1 MVGEPPGAEF
11 WVQCGCD
18 CADALN
24 NPLKWD
30 KTCGMPPKIKPIDF
44 AGAGGYDDSKRQTDR
59 EKGSEH
65 VEARPANRLEA
76 IAQAKPA
83 SVAGEVTNGHV
94 PAPPA
99 AVPRTGRVFPPWLR
113 RRWWVLALC
122 LIAGTG
128 GGFLAR
134 HAQTVKYSGQA
145 ELSVASGAGSNG
157 PGPAND
163 AIALALTDAAIIP
176 SDQSTLQRVSSK
188 TGIALSKLEKN
199 LTASSVDGT
208 SLILMGYK
216 SSTPSSA
223 VVGVNAAARILHQGT
238 PDSAIPAD
246 SLDIVELASSASPV
260 GSIHSY
266 GIPLGVLLG
275 FLIGAIALLAM
286 ERADPR
292 IDSVDDLA
300 EVTGTAASVFPG
312 SIPVVELERNIARA
326 SGGANVTLAPLSDG
340 DEDQAWALQRQLTV
354 NAHSHSL
361 LFEVGSSVTSRSGLL
376 AQDAGPTVLVV
387 TPNARSRV
395 VQASVRRLQMMG
407 RDPVWAVLA
416 VGRPSPEFPA

>member
-1 MVGEPPGAEF
+1 
-11 WVQCGCD
+11 
-18 CADALN
+18 
-24 NPLKWD
+24 
-30 KTCGMPPKIKPIDF
+30 MPSGIKPTDYVG
-44 AGAGGYDDSKRQTDR
+44 AGPGGYDDSKRQTDR
-59 EKGSEH
+59 EKGTEH
-65 VEARPANRLEA
+65 VEARPANRLGA
-76 IAQAKPA
+76 IAQTKPA
-83 SVAGEVTNGHV
+83 SAAREVTNGHV
-94 PAPPA
+94 PPPRP
-99 AVPRTGRVFPPWLR
+99 AVPRQGRIFPPWLR
-113 RRWWVLALC
+113 RRWWVLVLC

-134 HAQTVKYSGQA
+134 HAQTVKYSGLA
-145 ELSVASGAGSNG
+145 ELSVASGAGSKG

-176 SDQSTLQRVSSK
+176 SDQSTLQRVSKK

-208 SLILMGYK
+208 SLILVGYK

-223 VVGVNAAARILHQGT
+223 VVGVNTAARILHQGT

-246 SLDIVELASSASPV
+246 SLDIVELASTASPV

-275 FLIGAIALLAM
+275 ILIGAIALLAI

-292 IDSVDDLA
+292 IDNVDDLA
-300 EVTGTAASVFPG
+300 EVTGTSASVFPG
-312 SIPVVELERNIARA
+312 SIPVLELERNIARA

-340 DEDQAWALQRQLTV
+340 DEDQAWVLQRQLTV
-354 NAHSHSL
+354 NAQSHSL
-361 LFEVGSSVTSRSGLL
+361 LFDVGSSVTSRSGLL

-387 TPNARSRV
+387 TPNTRARD
-395 VQASVRRLQMMG
+395 VQTSVRRLQMMG

-416 VGRPSPEFPA
+416 IGRPSLESPA